1 MQDPLRDQTRPA
13 KKQRQHT
20 KPAPRVPTEPS
31 RRSVRNLGKE
41 RPDYKVTA
49 RALPLSFLFLPAT
62 RARRGARAAQEATV
76 PLPGRV
82 AASFSAP
89 ADVHD
94 EEFKSAD
101 DFLGA
106 RCFGT

>member
-13 KKQRQHT
+13 KKQRQHA

-49 RALPLSFLFLPAT
+49 RLENKDELAPLLGVLPQAVGGG
-62 RARRGARAAQEATV
+62 RRCVRM
-76 PLPGRV
+76 V
-82 AASFSAP
+82 AAN
-89 ADVHD
+89 
-94 EEFKSAD
+94 E
-101 DFLGA
+101 
-106 RCFGT
+106 